1 LLSFPYRENILL
13 EENKDLDQMKIIDFG
28 LATTYEDGVKLTDLV
43 GKVHYV
49 PPEVLH
55 MEYEGSKYDVWSC
68 GVLCYIMLSG
78 FAPFEG
84 DNDREV
90 REHVLI
96 GNVDFR
102 DPVWEVVS
110 NEAKDFVRYLLTYEE
125 DERPTAEQALKH
137 PWIQTSIKAHHAEFI
152 EVYGES
158 SISCLENMEDFAKDA
173 SIKLQQVVY
182 TYIASQLLRK
192 EEREEINKVFRGMD
206 ADCDGVL
213 SAEDIKQGY
222 LHFFHKDVSDIEVE
236 NLFQRINVSET
247 GSIDYTEFLI
257 AAMQRSKIIDEEKL
271 RAAFSCFD
279 RGDKGYISA
288 NDLKLALSGVVALPE
303 DDSGGM
309 SADEII
315 EEMVKQVDM
324 EGSGKISYQSFALMM
339 TADENVLVESKTS
352 PGVIGNEMGTS
363 LKAVSFRDSEVSAPV
378 LTPETRKER

>member
-1 LLSFPYRENILL
+1 
-13 EENKDLDQMKIIDFG
+13 
-28 LATTYEDGVKLTDLV
+28 
-43 GKVHYV
+43 
-49 PPEVLH
+49 
-55 MEYEGSKYDVWSC
+55 
-68 GVLCYIMLSG
+68 
-78 FAPFEG
+78 
-84 DNDREV
+84 
-90 REHVLI
+90 
-96 GNVDFR
+96 
-102 DPVWEVVS
+102 
-110 NEAKDFVRYLLTYEE
+110 
-125 DERPTAEQALKH
+125 
-137 PWIQTSIKAHHAEFI
+137 
-152 EVYGES
+152 
-158 SISCLENMEDFAKDA
+158 MEDFAKDA

-352 PGVIGNEMGTS
+352 PGVTGNEMGTS